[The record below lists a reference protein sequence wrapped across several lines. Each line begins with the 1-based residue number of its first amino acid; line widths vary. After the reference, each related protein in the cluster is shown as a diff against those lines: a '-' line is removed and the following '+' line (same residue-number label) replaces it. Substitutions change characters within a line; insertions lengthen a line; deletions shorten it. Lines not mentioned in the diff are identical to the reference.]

1 MNCPM
6 RCRNLFRQCQKPGEL
21 SLSRDK
27 YRGYLR
33 DKLPVLALGIK
44 AAGTVYRLE
53 YGTVEAS

>member
-6 RCRNLFRQCQKPGEL
+6 RCRNLYRQCQKPGEL

-33 DKLPVLALGIK
+33 DKLPVLSLGIK